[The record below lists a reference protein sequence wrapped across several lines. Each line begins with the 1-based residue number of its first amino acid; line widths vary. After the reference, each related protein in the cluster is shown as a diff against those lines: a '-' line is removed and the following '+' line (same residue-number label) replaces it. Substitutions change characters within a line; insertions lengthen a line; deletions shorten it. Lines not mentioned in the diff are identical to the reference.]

1 MLMPEDM
8 TIQHVYGGSPEPMKI
23 KVEKNSKGY
32 NWEITISG
40 KDLEEILPKL
50 NTANAMLKIEYG
62 NKE

>member
-1 MLMPEDM
+1 
-8 TIQHVYGGSPEPMKI
+8 MKI